1 MGLTRR
7 SESNRIYLQ
16 VKHSC
21 LWQEFKRQTKDTEAV
36 EVTNPSTGDVLMK
49 HGIRYENVTGHVVK
63 VETYKREHKGTRY
76 VGFKVHFQEG
86 AQVFVVDMPYQS
98 QVLRRFL
105 RICPN
110 LSWILPVSL
119 SIFPG
124 KGKDGKPE
132 VGIWFRQAGI
142 TIKAFHTKE
151 EPHGMPAALQ
161 DRVTQEWDFRDQHR
175 WLVEKLLNVHMP
187 AIDMAAALKTP
198 PVEPNPEATD
208 EQQQPD
214 DFTGEIPPHGDYI
227 SEDSDLPF

>member
-1 MGLTRR
+1 MGLTKR

-36 EVTNPSTGDVLMK
+36 EVTNPSTGVVMTK
-49 HGIRYENVTGHVVK
+49 HGIRYENVTGHVIK
-63 VETYKREHKGTRY
+63 IETYKREHNGARF
-76 VGFKVHFQEG
+76 VGFKVQFQEG

-105 RICPN
+105 RVLPN
-110 LSWILPVSL
+110 LSWVLPLSL

-132 VGIWFRQAGI
+132 VGIWFRQSGD
-142 TIKAFHTKE
+142 TIKAYYTKE
-151 EPHGMPAALQ
+151 DPRGMPAALQ

-198 PVEPNPEATD
+198 PVEPNA
-208 EQQQPD
+208 EQEEPD
-214 DFTGEIPPHGDYI
+214 SGSDYTGEIPPHGDYVAD
-227 SEDSDLPF
+227 ESDLPF